1 MACFAE
7 VGGYVGKGAVKRYF
21 SSFFSPFSVCVLK
34 RRFATLAQRLPNDP
48 SHDDEVLFKREEAV
62 TQASERTAQLAV
74 KHGELLAILRAAQQP
89 SFSLGWLLFTQNI
102 LTTHWVERLAA
113 QHRACGK
120 YVRGSTSTPI
130 TAAVLFVHKLY
141 T

>member
-1 MACFAE
+1 MNDGAEAALMACFAE
-7 VGGYVGKGAVKRYF
+7 IGRYVGKGAVKRYF

-74 KHGELLAILRAAQQP
+74 KHGELLAILRAPNRAYR
-89 SFSLGWLLFTQNI
+89 SVGCHLLKIF
-102 LTTHWVERLAA
+102 
-113 QHRACGK
+113 
-120 YVRGSTSTPI
+120 
-130 TAAVLFVHKLY
+130 
-141 T
+141 